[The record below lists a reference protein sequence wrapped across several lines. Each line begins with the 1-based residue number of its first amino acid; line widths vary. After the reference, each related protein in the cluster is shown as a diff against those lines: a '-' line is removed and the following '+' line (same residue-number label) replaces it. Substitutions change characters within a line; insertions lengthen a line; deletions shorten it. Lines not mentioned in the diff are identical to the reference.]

1 MKHILTVIILFFS
14 TSVIFAQQADD
25 VIGKYRLPN
34 NLDVEIFK
42 ENNKYSGKII
52 ALNGYENGETKD
64 FKNPDKLKRNE
75 LLLGK
80 VIIENLEFDSDEKQW
95 INGSMYGP
103 EKGMVF
109 NLKITEIR
117 DNEIEIVGSKFF
129 FHKTLIWKII
139 KFHSVVNELF
149 ILE

>member
-1 MKHILTVIILFFS
+1 MRNILIIVILIFS
-14 TSVIFAQQADD
+14 TSVVFAQQTDD

-42 ENNKYSGKII
+42 GTSNKYFGKII
-52 ALNGYENGETKD
+52 ALNGYEDGETKD

-80 VIIENLEFDSDEKQW
+80 VIIENIEFDKEEKQW

-109 NLKITEIR
+109 NLKITEVR
-117 DNEIEIVGSKFF
+117 NNEIEIVGSKYFF
-129 FHKTLIWKII
+129 RRTLEWK
-139 KFHSVVNELF
+139 KL
-149 ILE
+149 

>member
-1 MKHILTVIILFFS
+1 MKHFLTVIILFFS
-14 TSVIFAQQADD
+14 ISVIFAQQADD

-42 ENNKYSGKII
+42 GNNKYLGKIV

-64 FKNPDKLKRNE
+64 FKNPDILKRNE
-75 LLLGK
+75 LLLEK
-80 VIIENLEFDSDEKQW
+80 VIIENLEFDSDDQQW

-109 NLKITEIR
+109 NLKVTEIR
-117 DNEIEIVGSKFF
+117 DDEIEIVGSKYFF
-129 FHKTLIWKII
+129 RRTLEWEK
-139 KFHSVVNELF
+139 L
-149 ILE
+149 

>member
-1 MKHILTVIILFFS
+1 MKHFLTVIILFFS
-14 TSVIFAQQADD
+14 ISVIFAQQADD

-42 ENNKYSGKII
+42 GNNKYLGKIV
-52 ALNGYENGETKD
+52 ALNGYENGVTKD
-64 FKNPDKLKRNE
+64 FKNPDKSKQNGP
-75 LLLGK
+75 LLGK

-109 NLKITEIR
+109 NLKVTEIR
-117 DNEIEIVGSKFF
+117 DDEIEIVGSKYFF
-129 FHKTLIWKII
+129 RRTLEWEK
-139 KFHSVVNELF
+139 L
-149 ILE
+149 

>member
-1 MKHILTVIILFFS
+1 MRNILIIVILIFP

-42 ENNKYSGKII
+42 ETSNKYFGKII
-52 ALNGYENGETKD
+52 ALNGYEDGETKD

-80 VIIENLEFDSDEKQW
+80 VIIENLEFDSDEKLW
-95 INGSMYGP
+95 INGNMYGP

-109 NLKITEIR
+109 NLKITEVR
-117 DNEIEIVGSKFF
+117 NNEIEIVGSKYFF
-129 FHKTLIWKII
+129 RRTLEWK
-139 KFHSVVNELF
+139 KL
-149 ILE
+149 